1 MLGSGVD
8 DMLPMAQGTCKICL
22 LTGLDQV
29 VAYAG
34 GPCVCDLF
42 HQCVARPV
50 MGLGEQQG
58 TALDGNAYK
67 AMSGVR
73 RTIPSLAV
81 EDSNCRMCRADSR
94 PSVKTSVAWWY
105 FRLET
110 YPSRACSCPIYNNQ
124 WCCPARKICRVSP
137 FRLRKVCTDSPTF

>member
-1 MLGSGVD
+1 MLSPGVD
-8 DMLPMAQGTCKICL
+8 DVLPMAQGMCKICL

-34 GPCVCDLF
+34 GPCVRYLF

-50 MGLGEQQG
+50 MGLGGQQG
-58 TALDGNAYK
+58 TALDGNTYK

-81 EDSNCRMCRADSR
+81 EDSNCRMCRTDSR
-94 PSVKTSVAWWY
+94 PSVKTSA
-105 FRLET
+105 
-110 YPSRACSCPIYNNQ
+110 A
-124 WCCPARKICRVSP
+124 
-137 FRLRKVCTDSPTF
+137 